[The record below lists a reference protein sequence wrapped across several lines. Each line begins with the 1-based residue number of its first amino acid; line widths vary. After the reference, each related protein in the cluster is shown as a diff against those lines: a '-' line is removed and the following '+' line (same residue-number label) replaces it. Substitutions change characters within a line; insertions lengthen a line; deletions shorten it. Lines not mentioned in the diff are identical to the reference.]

1 MRYIPSKT
9 FAIISGGQTGA
20 DRGALDAA
28 LHAGI
33 ALGGWCPQGRLAEDG
48 VIPER
53 YPLRETSRANYEQ
66 RTERNV
72 QEADA
77 TLIVVFDQALRGG
90 TALTRELARRHGKP
104 CLIVLATATPA
115 EDIVAW
121 LRTHRVR
128 TLNVAGPRESNAPG
142 IGEATRTL
150 LLAVLHILSTPS
162 VQEDAK

>member
-1 MRYIPSKT
+1 MRYVPSDT

-33 ALGGWCPQGRLAEDG
+33 ALGGWCPRGRLAEDG
-48 VIPER
+48 VIPAQ
-53 YPLRETSRANYEQ
+53 YPLRETAGADYEE

-72 QEADA
+72 LDADA
-77 TLIVVFDQALRGG
+77 TLIVAFDTALRGG
-90 TALTRELARRHGKP
+90 TALTRELALRHGKP
-104 CLIVLATATPA
+104 CLTALATTALA

-121 LRTHRVR
+121 LGAHHVR

-142 IGEATRTL
+142 IAQATRTL

-162 VQEDAK
+162 DQEDAK